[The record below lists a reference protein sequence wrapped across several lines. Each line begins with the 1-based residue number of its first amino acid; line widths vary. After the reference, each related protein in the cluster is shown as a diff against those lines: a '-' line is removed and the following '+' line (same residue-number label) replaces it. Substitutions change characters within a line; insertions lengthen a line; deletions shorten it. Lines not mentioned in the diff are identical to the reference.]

1 VSVAT
6 VVYPEYTDSLIHH
19 LLTKKISPVVIKYI
33 AVIKQCIFMVKNSM
47 SNNLCYS
54 QPLFTKRFQGKMVKM
69 MPHSMLAL
77 VGYTRTDTV
86 INPTQLLP
94 SYFSC
99 MISTL
104 ITENDL
110 EEEGSKVQY

>member
-1 VSVAT
+1 
-6 VVYPEYTDSLIHH
+6 
-19 LLTKKISPVVIKYI
+19 
-33 AVIKQCIFMVKNSM
+33 
-47 SNNLCYS
+47 
-54 QPLFTKRFQGKMVKM
+54 